1 MGSRPRRRRTKVSAF
16 LQSTLPHYDVT
27 IYTEAD
33 LFRDKVVSTLGAP
46 VDGWVPELVYRYA
59 IHQQTGLN
67 VDWAIMLYAY
77 RSEDGARGDRRRVER
92 IDICDSEVHTHRFR
106 LSDEPDDDQGERTTV
121 TSLYAGNEA
130 TVNHQ
135 WDVQMA
141 ILSREWPDRM
151 RRWLDG

>member
-1 MGSRPRRRRTKVSAF
+1 VGSRPRRRRTKVSEF

-27 IYTEAD
+27 VFAETD
-33 LFRDKVVSTLGAP
+33 LYRDKVASTLGDAM
-46 VDGWVPELVYRYA
+46 DGWVPELVYRYA
-59 IHQQTGLN
+59 VHQQLGLN

-77 RSEDGARGDRRRVER
+77 RGEDGARGTRRRVER

-106 LSDEPDDDQGERTTV
+106 LSGDPGDDQGERTTV
-121 TSLYAGNEA
+121 TSLYAGDEA
-130 TVNHQ
+130 TVSHQ

-141 ILSREWPDRM
+141 ALSREWPERM